1 MCHSTMKGAET
12 WPFYLHVVLITLMLL
27 HAGEREAVTHDL
39 IEIHLYYLCSESMG
53 DGWGEGLKVQAVSTD
68 GGGSH

>member
-1 MCHSTMKGAET
+1 
-12 WPFYLHVVLITLMLL
+12 MLL

-39 IEIHLYYLCSESMG
+39 IEIRLYYLCSESMG